1 MLRLGATTHAGP
13 INDDT
18 SSVAHAHARAHP
30 SIHPPTH
37 ARVHGG
43 SPGTKVYFFSREE
56 VRELMVGAG
65 LEELQNVADNRLI
78 VNRATHAKMHR
89 VWIQGKYRKKP

>member
-1 MLRLGATTHAGP
+1 
-13 INDDT
+13 
-18 SSVAHAHARAHP
+18 
-30 SIHPPTH
+30 
-37 ARVHGG
+37 
-43 SPGTKVYFFSREE
+43 
-56 VRELMVGAG
+56 MVGAG